1 MDEVVEKPKRVK
13 KEKIEPEHVDI
24 LGQPIKLGGYVAMSH
39 HNTLQICTVTK
50 INPKTVRVNPLFGYY
65 KKYGYQIS
73 PIQAVLLSGPDA
85 LAYILANAGRE

>member
-1 MDEVVEKPKRVK
+1 MEDVTEKPKRVK
-13 KEKIEPEHVDI
+13 KVVVEPEHKDI
-24 LGQPIKLGGYVAMSH
+24 LGQPIVLGSYVAMSH
-39 HNTLQICTVTK
+39 HNTLQVCSVTK

-85 LAYILANAGRE
+85 LAYILANAGRD